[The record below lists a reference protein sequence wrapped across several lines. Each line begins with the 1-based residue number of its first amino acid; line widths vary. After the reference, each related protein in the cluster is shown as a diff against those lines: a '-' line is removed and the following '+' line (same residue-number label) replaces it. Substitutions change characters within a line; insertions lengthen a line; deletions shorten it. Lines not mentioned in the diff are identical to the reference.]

1 MSKKVR
7 HAKLKNTGVL
17 FEVLTRQVTA
27 DIISNRNSNA
37 VNVIKEFFNK
47 DKELGK
53 ELELYNILTNET
65 YNTTEK
71 ATKLVEAVVKSRQ
84 KLANSI
90 LRREK
95 YNLIK
100 EIKNN
105 YDVNELFATRIPNY
119 KRLASIYKLF
129 EHEATDKTLVPNEYV
144 DVHSYLVECISSSK
158 VVKKETATGVIG
170 EDKDVRLLAYTLM
183 IEKFN
188 KKYSTLNERQ
198 KRVLKNYINNVSNT
212 NNLHEYVFGE
222 VTEIKKEL
230 TTLLPDIDDEV
241 TKIKLS
247 EVIKQADTIVSK
259 KTISEEN
266 LTKLMRYYELIQE
279 IKNVHKRKSTK
290 TINS

>member
-37 VNVIKEFFNK
+37 INVIKEFFNK

-71 ATKLVEAVVKSRQ
+71 STKLVEAVVKSRQ
-84 KLANSI
+84 KLANSV

-129 EHEATDKTLVPNEYV
+129 EHEATEKTLAPNEYV
-144 DVHSYLVECISSSK
+144 DVHSFLVECISSSK
-158 VVKKETATGVIG
+158 VVKKETTTGVAA
-170 EDKDVRLLAYTLM
+170 EDKDVRLLAYSLM

-188 KKYSTLNERQ
+188 KKYS
-198 KRVLKNYINNVSNT
+198 
-212 NNLHEYVFGE
+212 
-222 VTEIKKEL
+222 
-230 TTLLPDIDDEV
+230 
-241 TKIKLS
+241 
-247 EVIKQADTIVSK
+247 
-259 KTISEEN
+259 
-266 LTKLMRYYELIQE
+266 
-279 IKNVHKRKSTK
+279 
-290 TINS
+290 

>member
-37 VNVIKEFFNK
+37 INVIKEFFNK

-71 ATKLVEAVVKSRQ
+71 STKLVEAVVKSRQ
-84 KLANSI
+84 KLANSV

-129 EHEATDKTLVPNEYV
+129 EHEATEKTLAPNEYV
-144 DVHSYLVECISSSK
+144 DVHSFLVECISSSK
-158 VVKKETATGVIG
+158 VVKKETTTGVAA
-170 EDKDVRLLAYTLM
+170 EDKDVRLLAYSLM

-188 KKYSTLNERQ
+188 KKYSILNERQ

-212 NNLHEYVFGE
+212 NNLHEYVSTE
-222 VTEIKKEL
+222 VNKIKKEL
-230 TTLLPDIDDEV
+230 TTMLPDIDDKV

-259 KTISEEN
+259 QTISEEN